1 MYQCQK
7 CDFVFTSIEELDS
20 HYYTVHPQELE
31 NVQFQQENYQASQPN
46 SYPVY
51 QQNQYQATQQNY
63 DFSCYRCNKYF
74 YDFESLNHHAET
86 EHRIVVMPNVM
97 PNVIQEQDGIPNVIV
112 EKQIVMPQ
120 EMQNALQNV
129 IQKPKVKKNVI
140 QKPNVKPNVI
150 QKQNVFPNVIQK
162 KQIVMPTVIQKQ
174 NVTKKHIVMPNIVQK
189 QNFMQRAIPNV
200 RSNQA
205 KFPLPPKRDRSPMVK
220 IQAQAFKS
228 QPQKVG
234 IGMKYCFLKVIQT
247 LLDRISIFRYSA
259 VFS

>member
-51 QQNQYQATQQNY
+51 QQNQYQATQQTF

-150 QKQNVFPNVIQK
+150 QKKQIVMPNVIQK
-162 KQIVMPTVIQKQ
+162 PNVI
-174 NVTKKHIVMPNIVQK
+174 KKHIVMPNIVQK
-189 QNFMQRAIPNV
+189 QNFMQRAIPNI
-200 RSNQA
+200 RSSQA
-205 KFPLPPKRDRSPMVK
+205 KFPLPPKRERSPMVK
-220 IQAQAFKS
+220 IQAQTFKS

-234 IGMKYCFLKVIQT
+234 IGMKYCF
-247 LLDRISIFRYSA
+247 
-259 VFS
+259 